1 MFLVQIPRKS
11 HGPSLPCYFCTEEV
25 LNVSFCQSP
34 TCLELESS
42 ACGTAFLGSWQERRL
57 VLSNTSMAPLLLY
70 PLFQLSCHAIPIS
83 AFSSISL
90 PAGVLEKSHTDFS
103 AACTPDARVVIEQV
117 NSAWPQRGN
126 SHNKGTGGAEI
137 HKQVCP

>member
-1 MFLVQIPRKS
+1 MLVSVRVPLAWNLNQVPVGLHS
-11 HGPSLPCYFCTEEV
+11 WV
-25 LNVSFCQSP
+25 L
-34 TCLELESS
+34 
-42 ACGTAFLGSWQERRL
+42 GRRRL

-103 AACTPDARVVIEQV
+103 AACTPDARVVIEQI
-117 NSAWPQRGN
+117 NSAWPQRAN
-126 SHNKGTGGAEI
+126 SHNKGTG
-137 HKQVCP
+137 C